1 MLGNLQLMSW
11 RCGCNKICSEVYIR
25 YVDIWM
31 QLGVK
36 VQTPQDLEMKMKT
49 KQWRID
55 ILTLEVFWEFLFAF
69 LKTNVLSFFV
79 TRPDNP
85 NKLFICLFVS
95 LFPKFFFFLNF
106 LSCLPWK
113 TSQNLKI
120 FPKNYKIL
128 LSTSC
133 FVPLSWVFILRLLF
147 IPSKTTTYSFLMHH
161 FPRKPF

>member
-1 MLGNLQLMSW
+1 MLGNLRLMSW
-11 RCGCNKICSEVYIR
+11 RCGCNKICSEVCIR

-36 VQTPQDLEMKMKT
+36 VQTQQDLEMKMKT
-49 KQWRID
+49 KQWRIN
-55 ILTLEVFWEFLFAF
+55 ILTLEVSWEFLFAF

-85 NKLFICLFVS
+85 NKLICLFVS

-113 TSQNLKI
+113 TSQNLKT

-128 LSTSC
+128 LSTL
-133 FVPLSWVFILRLLF
+133 FFFPPSWVFILRLLF
-147 IPSKTTTYSFLMHH
+147 IPLKTTTYSFLMHH
-161 FPRKPF
+161 FPWQPF

>member
-1 MLGNLQLMSW
+1 MLGNLRLMSW
-11 RCGCNKICSEVYIR
+11 RYGCNKICSKVCIR

-49 KQWRID
+49 KQWRIN
-55 ILTLEVFWEFLFAF
+55 IRTPEVFWEFLFAF
-69 LKTNVLSFFV
+69 LKTSVLSFFV

-85 NKLFICLFVS
+85 NKIFIYLFVS

-113 TSQNLKI
+113 TSQNLKT
-120 FPKNYKIL
+120 FPKNHKIL
-128 LSTSC
+128 LST
-133 FVPLSWVFILRLLF
+133 LF
-147 IPSKTTTYSFLMHH
+147 FFPFLEFSF
-161 FPRKPF
+161 